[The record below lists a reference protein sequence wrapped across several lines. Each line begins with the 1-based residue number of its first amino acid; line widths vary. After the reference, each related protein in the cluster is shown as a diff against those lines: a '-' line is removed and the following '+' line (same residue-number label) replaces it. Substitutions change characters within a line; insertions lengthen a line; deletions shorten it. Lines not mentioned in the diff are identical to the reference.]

1 MDYIQLVIEEANRRA
16 PEFPQD
22 YKGQSIFVRS
32 TINVLVVDV
41 INDLAQQG
49 VIPAKFAK
57 RAVQAVS
64 WQNDNDNVLSFWR
77 LQDMFARERAE
88 RRNKR
93 PSIGTLKYYVVDNRY
108 DSGLRSGEKRVA
120 LRVRHASQAKHIDP
134 QYYKVV
140 KTKYRVAK
148 LTNQQK
154 DTLLD
159 KMEQKLHASAYADTF
174 RGKVFYR
181 VHGKEHRIPQNKRDV
196 IIERL
201 AGIYKDARQ
210 QIMITESI
218 NATLTV
224 SQPWIEIANVI
235 GEKVV

>member
-1 MDYIQLVIEEANRRA
+1 MDYIQLVIEEANRRV
-16 PEFPQD
+16 PKFPQD
-22 YKGQSIFVRS
+22 YKEQSIFVRS

-64 WQNDNDNVLSFWR
+64 WQNDNDNVMSFWR

-140 KTKYRVAK
+140 KTKYRVVK

-174 RGKVFYR
+174 RDKVFYR

>member
-1 MDYIQLVIEEANRRA
+1 MDYIQLVIEEANRRV
-16 PEFPQD
+16 PEFPLD
-22 YKGQSIFVRS
+22 YKKQSIFLRS
-32 TINVLVVDV
+32 TVNLLVVDV
-41 INDLAQQG
+41 INDLEQQG

-108 DSGLRSGEKRVA
+108 DSEKRVA

-140 KTKYRVAK
+140 KTKYRVVK

-174 RGKVFYR
+174 RNKVFNR
-181 VHGKEHRIPQNKRDV
+181 VYNEEYRIPQNRLDEKV
-196 IIERL
+196 ERL
-201 AGIYKDARQ
+201 ACIYQEVRNHILIKKP
-210 QIMITESI
+210 I
-218 NATLTV
+218 NASMTV

>member
-1 MDYIQLVIEEANRRA
+1 MDYIQLVIEEANRRV
-16 PEFPQD
+16 PEFPLD
-22 YKGQSIFVRS
+22 YKKQSIFLRS
-32 TINVLVVDV
+32 TVNLLVVDV
-41 INDLAQQG
+41 INDLEQQG

-93 PSIGTLKYYVVDNRY
+93 PSVGTLKYYVVDNRY
-108 DSGLRSGEKRVA
+108 DSGLRNGEKRVA
-120 LRVRHASQAKHIDP
+120 LRVRHASQAKHINP
-134 QYYKVV
+134 QYYEVV
-140 KTKYRVAK
+140 KTKYRTTK
-148 LTNQQK
+148 LTDRQK
-154 DTLLD
+154 DTLLGT
-159 KMEQKLHASAYADTF
+159 MEQKLRASAYADTF

-181 VHGKEHRIPQNKRDV
+181 VHGKEHRIPLVLRDV
-196 IIERL
+196 IIEQL

-210 QIMITESI
+210 QITITKSI